1 MIDVI
6 EELRDF
12 ARKSG
17 LKNSE
22 WELDFLAD
30 TVDAE
35 ITAFSL
41 LNEKFEELIV
51 APMPKR
57 QHPRNCKPV
66 LTDLKA
72 ANRNGPAFSIL

>member
-6 EELRDF
+6 QELREF

-22 WELDFLAD
+22 WELEFLAD

-41 LNEKFEELIV
+41 MNEKFEEPAA
-51 APMPKR
+51 APIPKR
-57 QHPRNCKPV
+57 PHPRNYKPV

-72 ANRNGPAFSIL
+72 ANRNGPNFSVV